1 MKDDP
6 IVAEVRAI
14 RDGLAARSGY
24 DVKEIFRW
32 LRQQQAGSGRKYVRL
47 PARRIVTTE
56 DRPALD
62 REVRNG

>member
-14 RDGLAARSGY
+14 RDKLAAQCGY
-24 DVKEIFRW
+24 NVKELFRQ
-32 LRQQQAGSGRKYVRL
+32 LRQQQSGSARKYVRL

-56 DRPALD
+56 DSRPFERD
-62 REVRNG
+62 DKNG